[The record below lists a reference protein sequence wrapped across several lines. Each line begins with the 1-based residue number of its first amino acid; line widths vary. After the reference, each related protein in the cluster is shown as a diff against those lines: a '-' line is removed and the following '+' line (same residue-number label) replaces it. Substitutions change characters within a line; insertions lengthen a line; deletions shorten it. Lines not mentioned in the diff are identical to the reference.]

1 MEGKINNISRHV
13 PFVGSHMKV
22 CMDMQLLLG
31 NLHENTLQVIYSNTN
46 FGFLEAWLLEAWLLK
61 YLKLFGYCWDIQM
74 KFFAYPSIKGLT
86 YIYEWVY
93 VSELEIYPM

>member
-31 NLHENTLQVIYSNTN
+31 NLHESTLQVMCWNDN
-46 FGFLEAWLLEAWLLK
+46 LGFAEA
-61 YLKLFGYCWDIQM
+61 
-74 KFFAYPSIKGLT
+74 
-86 YIYEWVY
+86 
-93 VSELEIYPM
+93 

>member
-46 FGFLEAWLLEAWLLK
+46 FGFLEAWLSK

-74 KFFAYPSIKGLT
+74 KFFAYDID
-86 YIYEWVY
+86 INV
-93 VSELEIYPM
+93 